1 MFIYDSIKN
10 FLSLTPQEMTLFL
23 NTLTVFSGTYQNI
36 SVITANDVEGINGV
50 YPFSECWFICL
61 CAG

>member
-23 NTLTVFSGTYQNI
+23 NTFTVFSGTYQNI

-50 YPFSECWFICL
+50 YPFFEC
-61 CAG
+61 